1 MGVEDEV
8 LEIQRQLVK
17 IKSSSD
23 SVNILHF
30 QYKCSSK
37 DQCFT
42 FVQLAKFLFNCAQG
56 QALDLMKNLQNLKID
71 LKILTKTRIGMTVN
85 ELRKCCDDDEV
96 NSLAK
101 TLIKN
106 WKRYLPPGNKPNST
120 SSTSNNNSK
129 SSSHKSE
136 SHRNDSDRNNS
147 KSHSDKRSAP
157 STSTVTDGVRLKCR
171 ELLIAAIKVDGE
183 TPEGCSTAEEL
194 AEELEES
201 IFAEFKVC
209 L

>member
-1 MGVEDEV
+1 
-8 LEIQRQLVK
+8 
-17 IKSSSD
+17 
-23 SVNILHF
+23 
-30 QYKCSSK
+30 
-37 DQCFT
+37 
-42 FVQLAKFLFNCAQG
+42 
-56 QALDLMKNLQNLKID
+56 
-71 LKILTKTRIGMTVN
+71 MTVN

-106 WKRYLPPGNKPNST
+106 WKRYLPPSNKPNST
-120 SSTSNNNSK
+120 SSSSNNNSK

-147 KSHSDKRSAP
+147 KSHSDNRSAP

-183 TPEGCSTAEEL
+183 PPEGCSTKNLEEL